1 MNAAAERE
9 PAETAYIVVAEAIH
23 GRPATP
29 ILSKGLF
36 CSVECAG
43 VGVYQLTRS
52 ISASEQGA
60 AVVLRRHNRPIGYVV
75 ASDGRMWQVEAH
87 SVDALPESA

>member
-1 MNAAAERE
+1 MNTAADRE
-9 PAETAYIVVAEAIH
+9 PAETAYLVVAETIH
-23 GRPATP
+23 GRPAAP
-29 ILSKGLF
+29 ILGEGLF

-60 AVVLRRHNRPIGYVV
+60 AVVLRRHNRPVGYVV
-75 ASDGRMWQVEAH
+75 TGDGRMWRVE
-87 SVDALPESA
+87 SLPASEPPVVG